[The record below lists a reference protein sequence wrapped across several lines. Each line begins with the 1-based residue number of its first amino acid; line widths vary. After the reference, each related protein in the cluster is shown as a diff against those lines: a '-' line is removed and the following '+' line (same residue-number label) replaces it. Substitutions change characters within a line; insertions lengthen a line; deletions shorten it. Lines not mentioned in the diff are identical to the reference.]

1 MNGFA
6 QLASINFE
14 IEVEPEFCIRT
25 ASAMASSSPQQPRAL
40 QRDAEA
46 AVEAC
51 TTGDVGVL
59 RALLASN
66 GGAIVEWRDGDGL
79 TVLASACYSP
89 HAQKQVAMV
98 ELLLSS
104 RADPNVADHEGNTP
118 LMLAVNEGRAGV
130 LRLLLR
136 HGADTEAR
144 ATGGPFEG
152 CTALEIARQQLAERD
167 ACVQLLSSWRVGEE
181 PPPASRP
188 PSALARARGAATPRA
203 PPARFS
209 LTFGRGVGG
218 VAVLAVCVAAVWWSR
233 RRHVK

>member
-1 MNGFA
+1 
-6 QLASINFE
+6 
-14 IEVEPEFCIRT
+14 
-25 ASAMASSSPQQPRAL
+25 MASGSPQQPRAL

-89 HAQKQVAMV
+89 HAAKQVAMV

-167 ACVQLLSSWRVGEE
+167 ACVQLLSSWRVGDE
-181 PPPASRP
+181 PPPSSRP
-188 PSALARARGAATPRA
+188 PSALARAAHRGSGRGAAS

>member
-1 MNGFA
+1 
-6 QLASINFE
+6 
-14 IEVEPEFCIRT
+14 
-25 ASAMASSSPQQPRAL
+25 
-40 QRDAEA
+40 
-46 AVEAC
+46 
-51 TTGDVGVL
+51 
-59 RALLASN
+59 
-66 GGAIVEWRDGDGL
+66 
-79 TVLASACYSP
+79 
-89 HAQKQVAMV
+89 MV

-188 PSALARARGAATPRA
+188 PSALARAAHRGSGRGARRRRRGSRSRLDEESEASRSSPCVLR
-203 PPARFS
+203 PCG
-209 LTFGRGVGG
+209 GRGGDT
-218 VAVLAVCVAAVWWSR
+218 
-233 RRHVK
+233 

>member
-1 MNGFA
+1 
-6 QLASINFE
+6 
-14 IEVEPEFCIRT
+14 
-25 ASAMASSSPQQPRAL
+25 MASGSPQQPRAL

-167 ACVQLLSSWRVGEE
+167 ACVQLLSSWRVGDE
-181 PPPASRP
+181 PPPSSRP
-188 PSALARARGAATPRA
+188 PSALARAAHRGSGRGAAS
-203 PPARFS
+203 PARFS

-233 RRHVK
+233 RRHAK